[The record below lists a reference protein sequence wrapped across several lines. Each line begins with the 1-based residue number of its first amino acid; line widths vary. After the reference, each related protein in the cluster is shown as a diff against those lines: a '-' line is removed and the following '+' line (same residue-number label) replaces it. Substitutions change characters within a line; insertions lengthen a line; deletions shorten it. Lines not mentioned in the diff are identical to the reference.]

1 MTFRK
6 ICSMTA
12 VLPEDSFNYADNGQT
27 LLCRGT
33 DRFAVEGEYDRAIF
47 VRLCSKSRDG
57 SHPILES
64 LRGKCVRVTIEV
76 REDAA
81 EGALEGVLRPTRF
94 CRKFG

>member
-12 VLPEDSFNYADNGQT
+12 VLPEDSFHYADNGRT

-47 VRLCSKSRDG
+47 VRLCSESQDG

-81 EGALEGVLRPTRF
+81 EGALEGVLRPSRF